1 MKRIIKNNLL
11 GFILGIIVTTALT
24 VSASILYQ
32 ASEIGYTPKD
42 NTWKKSNGDKI
53 ETIEDAID
61 ELYVKAADSAKKFCE
76 LKSGTALTIGSM
88 YECDPG
94 DGIKRNF
101 FVLAVDNNKVKLI
114 MEHNITEGTGT
125 TTMTWMNAMK
135 YISNNLQ
142 TNWSNVLDIDLPS
155 AQDIANA
162 VGNTSWKVED
172 NNYDGWFYLDPS
184 NGTYGQTQVA
194 NSSNLSNFRWLYNY
208 TRECKDNGCDAATSL
223 GSTEAY
229 GYWTR
234 DIVAQQKDS
243 TGRAWR
249 MSRDGLLYSSAVS
262 TDTSHGVRPVITVLK
277 SSL

>member
-42 NTWKKSNGDKI
+42 STWKKSNGDKI

-61 ELYVKAADSAKKFCE
+61 ELYLKTDKKFCE
-76 LKSGTALTIGSM
+76 LKEGTALTIGSM

-101 FVLAVDNNKVKLI
+101 FVLAVDTNKVKLI

-135 YISNNLQ
+135 YISNNNLQ
-142 TNWSNVLDIDLPS
+142 TTWSNVLDIDLPS

-172 NNYDGWFYLDPS
+172 KNYDGWFYLDPS

-194 NSSNLSNFRWLYNY
+194 NSSNLSNYRWLYNY
-208 TRECKDNGCDAATSL
+208 TIECKDNGCDAATSL
-223 GSTEAY
+223 GEGEAY

-234 DIVAQQKDS
+234 DVIAQQKDS
-243 TGRAWR
+243 TSRIWVVGRRGDLAGNDISNETHR
-249 MSRDGLLYSSAVS
+249 
-262 TDTSHGVRPVITVLK
+262 GVRPVITVLK
-277 SSL
+277 SSLQ